1 MLESRSSSEPKRDFR
16 CCRNGRSSSLRLHS
30 LAGFVAKA
38 TDYELLPEVSESMIE
53 TAGNGALDVEAPC
66 HLKKTFINQLL

>member
-1 MLESRSSSEPKRDFR
+1 
-16 CCRNGRSSSLRLHS
+16 